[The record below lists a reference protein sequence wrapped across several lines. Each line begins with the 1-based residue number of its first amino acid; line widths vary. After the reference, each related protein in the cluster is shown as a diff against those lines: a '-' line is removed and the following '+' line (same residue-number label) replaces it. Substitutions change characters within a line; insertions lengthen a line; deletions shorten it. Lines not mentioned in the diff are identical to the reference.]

1 MLEEGYAAA
10 TSRRVAAQAG
20 VKPAL
25 VHYYFPSMD
34 DLFVA
39 VLQAGAEA
47 NLSIQQDAFADDSP
61 LHALW
66 ELNSAQGAALWME
79 FMALA
84 NHRKAIR
91 SEIAGYADRFR
102 ELEEAAMASALRA
115 PRRRHRHVPTR
126 GDVDDRGESGANPGA
141 RTGAGNQPRPCA
153 GAGFRAAL
161 SGPVRATSRWPG
173 MTLLHELITAAAAA
187 APERRAVVTDDGTTA
202 TFAEFDRQIRGVA
215 GWVAA
220 RTAPGDRWPWS
231 PTTVPPTPS
240 CTTPCPVAGAC
251 SH

>member
-1 MLEEGYAAA
+1 MSPQRTTGQAAAGRDSTTRRALIRATAQVMLEEGYAAA
-10 TSRRVAAQAG
+10 TSRRVAARAE

-47 NLSIQQDAFADDSP
+47 NLSTQQDAFADESP

-66 ELNSAQGAALWME
+66 DLNSAQGAALWME

-102 ELEEAAMASALRA
+102 ELEEAAMATALQAHGVDTDKFPPVVMSMIVASLARILVLEQGLGISRGHA
-115 PRRRHRHVPTR
+115 QAQEFVRRYLDQFELP
-126 GDVDDRGESGANPGA
+126 PGG
-141 RTGAGNQPRPCA
+141 R
-153 GAGFRAAL
+153 
-161 SGPVRATSRWPG
+161 
-173 MTLLHELITAAAAA
+173 E
-187 APERRAVVTDDGTTA
+187 
-202 TFAEFDRQIRGVA
+202 
-215 GWVAA
+215 
-220 RTAPGDRWPWS
+220 
-231 PTTVPPTPS
+231 
-240 CTTPCPVAGAC
+240 
-251 SH
+251 